1 MENEF
6 LFGLFRFVGGE
17 DKIPVVTASL
27 QLLPDPPSSTAQVLA
42 FEKWTNTPSQM
53 AW

>member
-6 LFGLFRFVGGE
+6 LFGLFRFWGGGE

-42 FEKWTNTPSQM
+42 FEK
-53 AW
+53 